1 MEDGWSLQSKHN
13 HQNRPCKV
21 AVWRTGIY
29 IFIYIYIHMCDCICI
44 CIIYIYMCVCVH
56 IHAHDFNYFG
66 NITRLYNGVNTFDRF
81 PADSR
86 AFSQDFDKI
95 WSVKPQ
101 ICTKESGKFWMVKL
115 AHLIYPNII
124 YTLYAFMYAF
134 VCIFFTFIIYI
145 HLFTFIYM
153 YIFLYTF
160 I

>member
-1 MEDGWSLQSKHN
+1 M
-13 HQNRPCKV
+13 
-21 AVWRTGIY
+21 
-29 IFIYIYIHMCDCICI
+29 
-44 CIIYIYMCVCVH
+44 CVH